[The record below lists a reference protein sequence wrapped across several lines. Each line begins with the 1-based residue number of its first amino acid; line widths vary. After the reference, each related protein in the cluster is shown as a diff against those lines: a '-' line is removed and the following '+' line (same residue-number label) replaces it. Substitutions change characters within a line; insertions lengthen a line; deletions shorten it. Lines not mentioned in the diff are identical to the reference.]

1 MRTRVLQQELLETY
15 PDDHPDAIIGRQEL
29 LLVNAVMG
37 NHRWMERTLRQYYQP
52 GWKITEI
59 GAGDGALSRRFVD
72 ASICEARALHAF
84 DLARRPATWPPDAAW
99 TQGDLF
105 QQPLPDS
112 EVLVANLFLHHFTDD
127 QIKVLGSRISP
138 KTRLILAVEPERR
151 WMHTVMGRFFSW
163 LAELHPITKFDM
175 QVSIRAGFRDD
186 ELAASLGLDPRIWC
200 WKHQAAL
207 LGGYRFSAMRRDV
220 SETEPL

>member
-15 PDDHPDAIIGRQEL
+15 PDDHPDAITGREDL

-37 NHRWMERTLRQYYQP
+37 NHRWMESMLRQHYQP
-52 GWKITEI
+52 GWKVTEI
-59 GAGDGALSRRFVD
+59 GAGDGALSRRFVE
-72 ASICEARALHAF
+72 AGICEASCLHAF
-84 DLARRPATWPPDAAW
+84 DLAGQPASWPREAVW

-112 EVLVANLFLHHFTDD
+112 EVLIANLFLHHFTDEQLREIGRRVPPRT
-127 QIKVLGSRISP
+127 QI
-138 KTRLILAVEPERR
+138 ILAAEPERR

-163 LAELHPITKFDM
+163 LAELHPITQFDM

-186 ELAASLGLDPRIWC
+186 ELPRSLGLDERDWQWQCKATP
-200 WKHQAAL
+200 
-207 LGGYRFSAMRRDV
+207 LGGYRLMAVRRLTK
-220 SETEPL
+220 SIT